1 VRCGSKVGRLKLK
14 TKHVSVSEANLYQIA
29 KAVQTFITPRFQS
42 WRLQV
47 QVSIDFNIIQE

>member
-14 TKHVSVSEANLYQIA
+14 TKHVSEANLYQIA

-47 QVSIDFNIIQE
+47 KVSIDFNIIQE